1 MSILVLSNKDNLE
14 TRFLIK
20 GLQTLLCDFECQFL
34 TLSDAL
40 QTSTLSTTIA
50 QILIYVGP
58 VDDNPNYDSFRQA
71 VLIFQGPVIAYGL
84 WFSAVEFVTQKKL
97 DFFDHVYVEFREL
110 LRDLQQRLGTL
121 HVHWSPH
128 LAFLTPVTKL
138 QSPDA
143 GRPEPPVPPRSY
155 KVLVFLNRSQAQ
167 QRFRK
172 SSSGT
177 TSIMA
182 ESRAMRGD
190 NPSLC
195 EGSSDSDIEDLY
207 TMTYVDDIQFKS
219 IDELLHQ
226 IQAHDYCVCT
236 TYLSHILSWIA
247 NRPFISY
254 SRTDKVKFLLND
266 LDFSFENG
274 INSSAPTPIPR
285 SQGALDVISITDSV
299 VSKLQWLS
307 QNATDIKKTLNFYHL
322 LYQNVLRQSTL
333 RNLLNWISKRRVLIN
348 PVQYPD
354 LDTIYKMT
362 RKYMVQK
369 AKCDPEST
377 VMSTIEP
384 EQAFVVAD
392 LACTK
397 ITGVPG
403 SKYLSTFIN
412 VLSQQ
417 PGQLR
422 NLIDK
427 VAESHSKQRRS
438 TSINLN
444 YVDQGGFNGMHRW
457 GWEGVLGLL
466 QQFSN
471 PNGALFDTFLDR
483 TFCWCH
489 PTYKELGMVPYEMPW
504 GGVIHHPFED
514 RYTGHSAVTM
524 FQNADFISSLHTCRV
539 IVCLTEYL
547 ARQCRDRLVQLGFKD
562 LPVISLLHPTE
573 LSTVVFN
580 AESYITK
587 THRRILQIGAWYR
600 NTFSIYIAPTPPGY
614 VKSVL
619 IGLKMENYYPTETM
633 ILSRSLIETYAEN
646 GITPVGANRWLMFC
660 CQYIKTHN
668 YLIQEFNM
676 TIEDVPAEFFITL
689 SGRSNL
695 SHSDVDPLVTSTSI
709 ELQCLNLPGTFS
721 DTSTTTQDFS
731 GPTGDGSQG
740 RPSDTPKNGK
750 YLYALKQWLQTRID
764 SVEVHNRLDNTEYD
778 QIVSQSIVFLD
789 LIDCSASN
797 TIVECIARQT
807 PILIRRLDPVV
818 EYLGEEYPLYFTDL
832 GEIPTLLTP
841 EKVCKARVY
850 LKSRMPLI
858 RTETFVNNFRTQVLR
873 CFD

>member
-1 MSILVLSNKDNLE
+1 MSILVLSDKDNLE

-20 GLQTLLCDFECQFL
+20 GLQTLLSDFECQFL
-34 TLSDAL
+34 TLSEAL
-40 QTSTLSTTIA
+40 HASKLSTTTA
-50 QILIYVGP
+50 RILIYAGP
-58 VDDNPNYDSFRQA
+58 VSENPSYERFRQA
-71 VLIFQGPVIAYGL
+71 ALMFHGPIIAYGL
-84 WFSAVEFVTQKKL
+84 WFSEVELLAQKKL
-97 DFFDHVYVEFREL
+97 DLFDHIYVEFREL

-128 LAFLTPVTKL
+128 VAFLTPVINPKSQDL
-138 QSPDA
+138 VGQQKPS
-143 GRPEPPVPPRSY
+143 RRY
-155 KVLVFLNRSQAQ
+155 KVLVFLSRLEAQ
-167 QRFRK
+167 QRFREK
-172 SSSGT
+172 STEMVPGV
-177 TSIMA
+177 
-182 ESRAMRGD
+182 
-190 NPSLC
+190 
-195 EGSSDSDIEDLY
+195 EDLY
-207 TMTYVDDIQFKS
+207 TMTYLDDIQSKS
-219 IDELLHQ
+219 VEDLLHD
-226 IQAHDYCVCT
+226 IQEHDYCVCT
-236 TYLSHILSWIA
+236 TYISHILSWIS

-254 SRTDKVKFLLND
+254 SKTDKVKFLLND
-266 LDFSFENG
+266 LDFSFDKS
-274 INSSAPTPIPR
+274 INPSESRDT
-285 SQGALDVISITDSV
+285 GALNAIGIADSI

-307 QNATDIKKTLNFYHL
+307 QNAILIKKMLRVHHL
-322 LYQNVLRQSTL
+322 LYQGVLQQSTL
-333 RNLLNWISKRRVLIN
+333 SNLLNWISKRRVVIN
-348 PVQYPD
+348 PIQYPD
-354 LDTIYKMT
+354 LDTIYQMT

-369 AKCDPEST
+369 AKCDPES
-377 VMSTIEP
+377 VMVSTMEP

-392 LACTK
+392 LVCTK

-412 VLSQQ
+412 VLSVQ

-422 NLIDK
+422 NLITK
-427 VAESHSKQRRS
+427 VAESHSKQIRS
-438 TSINLN
+438 ASINLN

-524 FQNADFISSLHTCRV
+524 FQNADFICSLHTCRV

-547 ARQCRDRLVQLGFKD
+547 ARQCRDRLLQLGFKD

-573 LSTVVFN
+573 ISTVVFN
-580 AESYITK
+580 AEAYLTK

-619 IGLKMENYYPTETM
+619 IGLKMENYYPAETM
-633 ILSRSLIETYAEN
+633 ILSRSLIEAYAEN

-660 CQYIKTHN
+660 CQYIKSQN
-668 YLIQEFNM
+668 YLVQEFNM
-676 TIEDVPAEFFITL
+676 TIEDVPAEFFITIN
-689 SGRSNL
+689 GRSNSSQL
-695 SHSDVDPLVTSTSI
+695 NPHPLGTSTSI
-709 ELQCLNLPGTFS
+709 ELQCLNLPGTIS
-721 DTSTTTQDFS
+721 NTSTMTRDS
-731 GPTGDGSQG
+731 SDSTGDATQWC
-740 RPSDTPKNGK
+740 PSDGP
-750 YLYALKQWLQTRID
+750 YLSALKQWLQTRIN

-778 QIVSQSIVFLD
+778 QILSRSIVFLD

-850 LKSRMPLI
+850 LKTRMRLI
-858 RTETFVNNFRTQVLR
+858 RTETFVNDFRTQVLR

>member
-20 GLQTLLCDFECQFL
+20 GLQTLLCDFECQFS

-40 QTSTLSTTIA
+40 HTSILSTTIA

-58 VDDNPNYDSFRQA
+58 VDGNPNYESFRQA
-71 VLIFQGPVIAYGL
+71 ALIFQGPVIAYGL
-84 WFSAVEFVTQKKL
+84 WFSAVEVVTQQKL
-97 DFFDHVYVEFREL
+97 DLFDHVYVEFREL

-128 LAFLTPVTKL
+128 LAFLTPGTKL
-138 QSPDA
+138 QSPEP
-143 GRPEPPVPPRSY
+143 GPPEEPVSLRRY

-172 SSSGT
+172 NST
-177 TSIMA
+177 A
-182 ESRAMRGD
+182 APPRD
-190 NPSLC
+190 L
-195 EGSSDSDIEDLY
+195 DIEDLY
-207 TMTYVDDIQFKS
+207 AMTYVDDIQFKS
-219 IDELLHQ
+219 IEELLHQ
-226 IQAHDYCVCT
+226 IQQHDYCVCT

-266 LDFSFENG
+266 LDFSFENS
-274 INSSAPTPIPR
+274 INPLTPTPIPR
-285 SQGALDVISITDSV
+285 SKGPLDVISITDSV

-307 QNATDIKKTLNFYHL
+307 QNATEIKKTLDFYHL
-322 LYQNVLRQSTL
+322 LYQSVLQQSTL
-333 RNLLNWISKRRVLIN
+333 NNLLNWISKRRVLIN

-369 AKCDPEST
+369 AKCDPEWT
-377 VMSTIEP
+377 VDSTIEP

-412 VLSQQ
+412 VLTVQ

-427 VAESHSKQRRS
+427 VAESHSKQRRLA
-438 TSINLN
+438 SINLN

-489 PTYKELGMVPYEMPW
+489 PTYKELGIVPYEMPW
-504 GGVIHHPFED
+504 GGVIHHPFSD
-514 RYTGHSAVTM
+514 RYTSHSAVTM
-524 FQNADFISSLHTCRV
+524 FQNPDFISSLHTCRV

-547 ARQCRDRLVQLGFKD
+547 ARQCRDRLIRLGFKD

-580 AESYITK
+580 DELYIAK
-587 THRRILQIGAWYR
+587 TNRRILQIGAWYR
-600 NTFSIYIAPTPPGY
+600 NTFSIYVAETPPGY

-619 IGLKMENYYPTETM
+619 IGLKMENYYPAETM
-633 ILSRSLIETYAEN
+633 ILTRNLIETYAE
-646 GITPVGANRWLMFC
+646 GGSTPVGSNRWLMFC

-668 YLIQEFNM
+668 YLVQEFDM
-676 TIEDVPAEFFITL
+676 TLEDVPAEFFITI
-689 SGRSNL
+689 SGRSD
-695 SHSDVDPLVTSTSI
+695 SSDSDREPFGSTGNPEVSGSGVTSSKI
-709 ELQCLNLPGTFS
+709 ELQCLNLPGTIS
-721 DTSTTTQDFS
+721 RSAVAGEVPRHLQGTGTISGSTTK
-731 GPTGDGSQG
+731 
-740 RPSDTPKNGK
+740 TPEAPGNSK
-750 YLYALKQWLQTRID
+750 YLYALKEWLRARIN
-764 SVEVHNRLDNTEYD
+764 SVKVHNRLDNMEYD
-778 QIVSQSIVFLD
+778 QIVSQSVVFLD

-832 GEIPTLLTP
+832 SMIPNLLTS
-841 EKVCKARVY
+841 EKVCNARAY
-850 LKSRMPLI
+850 LKSRMALI
-858 RTETFVNNFRTQVLR
+858 RTETFVNNFRTQVLQ

>member
-1 MSILVLSNKDNLE
+1 MSILVLSNKDNVE
-14 TRFLIK
+14 TRFLVK
-20 GLQTLLCDFECQFL
+20 GLQTLLSNFECQFL
-34 TLSDAL
+34 TLSQAL
-40 QTSTLSTTIA
+40 YTSELSTTKA
-50 QILIYVGP
+50 KILIYAGP
-58 VDDNPNYDSFRQA
+58 VNENSNYESFRQA
-71 VLIFQGPVIAYGL
+71 ALMFHGSIIAYGL
-84 WFSAVEFVTQKKL
+84 WFSEVQLLAQKKL
-97 DFFDHVYVEFREL
+97 DLFDHIYVEFREL

-128 LAFLTPVTKL
+128 VAFLTPVINPP
-138 QSPDA
+138 SPD
-143 GRPEPPVPPRSY
+143 PESSASRRS
-155 KVLVFLNRSQAQ
+155 KVLVFLNRSEAQ
-167 QRFRK
+167 ERFREAETGTHPPPVK
-172 SSSGT
+172 PPRSAREGIVGSPARPASGPVGGGT
-177 TSIMA
+177 P
-182 ESRAMRGD
+182 RV
-190 NPSLC
+190 
-195 EGSSDSDIEDLY
+195 EDLY
-207 TMTYVDDIQFKS
+207 AITYLDDIQSKS
-219 IDELLHQ
+219 LDDLLHQ
-226 IQAHDYCVCT
+226 IQKHDYCVCT
-236 TYLSHILSWIA
+236 SYISHILSWIS

-254 SRTDKVKFLLND
+254 SKTDKVKFLLND
-266 LDFSFENG
+266 LDFSFDKG
-274 INSSAPTPIPR
+274 INSPTSR
-285 SQGALDVISITDSV
+285 NTGALDVIGITDSII
-299 VSKLQWLS
+299 SKLQWLS
-307 QNATDIKKTLNFYHL
+307 QNAISIQRILNVYHL
-322 LYQNVLRQSTL
+322 LYQSHLRQSTL
-333 RNLLNWISKRRVLIN
+333 CNLLNWISKRRVLIN
-348 PVQYPD
+348 PIQYPD
-354 LDTIYKMT
+354 LDTIYQMT
-362 RKYMVQK
+362 RKYMVEK
-369 AKCDPEST
+369 AKCDPESAT
-377 VMSTIEP
+377 MSTMAP

-412 VLSQQ
+412 VLTVQ

-422 NLIDK
+422 NLINK
-427 VAESHSKQRRS
+427 VAESHSQQIRPA
-438 TSINLN
+438 SINLN

-547 ARQCRDRLVQLGFKD
+547 ARQCRDRLVKLGFPD

-573 LSTVVFN
+573 VSTVVFN
-580 AESYITK
+580 AESYLTK
-587 THRRILQIGAWYR
+587 NPRRILQIGAWYR

-619 IGLKMENYYPTETM
+619 IGLKMENYYPAETM

-660 CQYIKTHN
+660 CQYIKSQN

-676 TIEDVPAEFFITL
+676 TIEDVPAEFLITI
-689 SGRSNL
+689 SGRSDTRQP
-695 SHSDVDPLVTSTSI
+695 DVDPLVSSTSI
-709 ELQCLNLPGTFS
+709 ELQCLNLPGTVSETF
-721 DTSTTTQDFS
+721 TTTRNISD
-731 GPTGDGSQG
+731 PTGDASHG
-740 RPSDTPKNGK
+740 RSMPTPENVK
-750 YLYALKQWLQTRID
+750 YLSALKQWLQTRIN
-764 SVEVHNRLDNTEYD
+764 SVEVHKRLDNTEYD
-778 QIVSQSIVFLD
+778 QILSGSVVFLD

-832 GEIPTLLTP
+832 GEIPNLLTP
-841 EKVCKARVY
+841 ERVCKARVY
-850 LKSRMPLI
+850 LKSRMSLI